1 VRERGRTNEIIQ
13 TNEKMGIC
21 GSSPESNST
30 KEGSTSNDDDDEEEG
45 RPSFDLE
52 SLRHNSSYANLIPLQ
67 RDTKVAGKA
76 TLHVQ
81 SNTRYVLT
89 HSQRLTETYE
99 ITEHILGQGLTGRV
113 VAITHKKTGARRA
126 LKNIDLS
133 KVNPKYV
140 ERLRGEIEI
149 LKQLDHP
156 NVVKLYETYEYDGQI
171 YMVLELCHGGELYQR
186 LKDRKEFTES
196 ETRSYV
202 SQMLGALS
210 YCHSKGIAH
219 RDVKLANFVFKNRTP
234 DAPLKLIDF
243 GFSATMTT
251 NSTTFSTFVGSAYY
265 MAPEVVSKEQ
275 YTLQCDMWGVGVVT
289 YTLLAGHPPFMGKTE
304 EEISKNIRTKKP
316 QFRGKKWKSVSAKC
330 KHFILRL
337 LEKKAKKRLTS
348 ERAMRDS
355 WIREQKIKKLD
366 LKDEDVLALKR
377 FSKYS
382 RLKQIGLVVMAH
394 FADRDMVQNV
404 VNTFASVDEDSSG
417 RIDEQELVDELK
429 RYDIDEKEAKM
440 IFHSIDQDS
449 SGSIRFSEF
458 LAPMLEDH
466 VSTKSACREV
476 FNLMDS
482 EKRGYIT
489 REYFRKILVGLV
501 SNEMIEKIM
510 EEADSDGDGKIDFE
524 EFTKTMLCDR
534 KDRESSPRLTSLCRK
549 STNPLL
555 NRPRSSSLVAVH
567 YTRSVSGELKEIEED
582 DVVLK
587 VDAAASTKME
597 DPTPLVLGDRT
608 VDSNSSSSS
617 SSSSPPVPPPSS

>member
-1 VRERGRTNEIIQ
+1 MRERGRTNEIIQ

-30 KEGSTSNDDDDEEEG
+30 KEGSTSNDDDDDEEG

-219 RDVKLANFVFKNRTP
+219 RDVKLV
-234 DAPLKLIDF
+234 
-243 GFSATMTT
+243 
-251 NSTTFSTFVGSAYY
+251 
-265 MAPEVVSKEQ
+265 
-275 YTLQCDMWGVGVVT
+275 
-289 YTLLAGHPPFMGKTE
+289 LLALVKIHLL
-304 EEISKNIRTKKP
+304 
-316 QFRGKKWKSVSAKC
+316 
-330 KHFILRL
+330 LR
-337 LEKKAKKRLTS
+337 
-348 ERAMRDS
+348 
-355 WIREQKIKKLD
+355 
-366 LKDEDVLALKR
+366 
-377 FSKYS
+377 S
-382 RLKQIGLVVMAH
+382 RVYH
-394 FADRDMVQNV
+394 
-404 VNTFASVDEDSSG
+404 VN
-417 RIDEQELVDELK
+417 L
-429 RYDIDEKEAKM
+429 
-440 IFHSIDQDS
+440 
-449 SGSIRFSEF
+449 
-458 LAPMLEDH
+458 
-466 VSTKSACREV
+466 
-476 FNLMDS
+476 
-482 EKRGYIT
+482 
-489 REYFRKILVGLV
+489 
-501 SNEMIEKIM
+501 
-510 EEADSDGDGKIDFE
+510 
-524 EFTKTMLCDR
+524 
-534 KDRESSPRLTSLCRK
+534 
-549 STNPLL
+549 
-555 NRPRSSSLVAVH
+555 
-567 YTRSVSGELKEIEED
+567 
-582 DVVLK
+582 
-587 VDAAASTKME
+587 
-597 DPTPLVLGDRT
+597 
-608 VDSNSSSSS
+608 
-617 SSSSPPVPPPSS
+617 